1 MSNSLSFKHEKKKAK
16 KFKTQKRSE
25 NQFLGMTQKKGE
37 TSLKSRIKKRKKK
50 KEEKTKIE
58 RQSFRGLTGTPHRN
72 VHKQRII
79 FFSAQFFFVCALKS
93 FLVFSLTRFFPFFS
107 GYSFAKFYICKN
119 LAQRLFLSLR
129 LLKKHQNI
137 E

>member
-50 KEEKTKIE
+50 KKKKKKIE

-79 FFSAQFFFVCALKS
+79 FFSAQFFLFVLS
-93 FLVFSLTRFFPFFS
+93 NPFWYFLLRASSPFFQV
-107 GYSFAKFYICKN
+107 I
-119 LAQRLFLSLR
+119 
-129 LLKKHQNI
+129 LLPNSIYARIWLKDYF
-137 E
+137 